1 MYNLI
6 KPIGKGGFGKVW
18 KIQEKKTLKI
28 YALKVMSKAKV
39 LSKKSVNS
47 IMNER
52 IYLAA
57 LNNPYKF
64 IIIKFHCK
72 YDQCISRS

>member
-1 MYNLI
+1 
-6 KPIGKGGFGKVW
+6 
-18 KIQEKKTLKI
+18 
-28 YALKVMSKAKV
+28 MSKAKV

-57 LNNPYKF
+57 LYNPYKF

-72 YDQCISRS
+72 YD